1 MAGAVGL
8 SAPLLPRGAY
18 GSCSL
23 RVLSSPCM
31 WRVLHTVG
39 AVLRLCMQ
47 LRWMDTLQ
55 PRAMGH
61 PTAPCM
67 AAAGAVAAAGLVA
80 LPAAR
85 STSCPQ
91 QQNTRLS
98 ATAVPLMSLQ
108 QH

>member
-67 AAAGAVAAAGLVA
+67 AAARAMGAAGLA

>member
-67 AAAGAVAAAGLVA
+67 AAARAMGAAGLA

-85 STSCPQ
+85 SASCPQ

>member
-67 AAAGAVAAAGLVA
+67 AAAGAVAAAGLA

>member
-39 AVLRLCMQ
+39 AVLGLCMQ

-67 AAAGAVAAAGLVA
+67 AAAGAVAAAGLA
-80 LPAAR
+80 LPVAR